1 MNVFSFYRSIAS
13 TLCSRLVLN
22 LRGIISCP
30 IYHEEETTIHLDTL
44 VFAGHPGGAAVA
56 PPDAMENVE
65 DLLVETN
72 AEPQRRTS
80 DS

>member
-30 IYHEEETTIHLDTL
+30 IYHEEDITINLDTL
-44 VFAGHPGGAAVA
+44 VFAGHPGGAAIA
-56 PPDAMENVE
+56 TPDAMENVE
-65 DLLVETN
+65 DSLVETN
-72 AEPQRRTS
+72 GEPQRRS
-80 DS
+80 NES